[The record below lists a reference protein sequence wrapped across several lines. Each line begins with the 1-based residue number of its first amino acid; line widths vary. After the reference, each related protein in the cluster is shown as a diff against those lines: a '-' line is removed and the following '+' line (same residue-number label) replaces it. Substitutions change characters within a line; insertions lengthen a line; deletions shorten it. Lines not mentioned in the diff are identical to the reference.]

1 MRCTSTIPFPLL
13 RSCGLHAQS
22 MQDVQ
27 CFSFSSQCCF
37 EENPMKAILSGLVAL
52 SLLAGMAAAASG
64 PAENDYKA
72 VLTKHWQISK
82 EFTLAVAEA
91 MPAES
96 YDFKP
101 NPDEMS
107 FGQLMIHIALSNS
120 EAFANAA
127 ETEALAQPSGTDK
140 KTAIKFLAD
149 SFDRCAKDF
158 EAMTPAQLNRM
169 VDIGAGRQAMAI
181 EVLWWAFTDTAHHR
195 GQAEVYLR
203 VKNIKPPRYVF

>member
-1 MRCTSTIPFPLL
+1 
-13 RSCGLHAQS
+13 

-127 ETEALAQPSGTDK
+127 GTEALAQPSGTDK